1 VRQQGAAAGHHEVT
15 CCALEASGVGRM
27 LKRRVGDLGGDQLG
41 KRRGMV
47 FCRHGVLRRLPVID
61 PT

>member
-1 VRQQGAAAGHHEVT
+1 
-15 CCALEASGVGRM
+15 M